1 MTDFN
6 DVIKNHGGEALAQT
20 IEAVI
25 AQKKGKMRRL
35 GRSYGMIRTSTWTD
49 PVFREFRKCSC
60 EAQRLYFYLL
70 SSPSANMLGLYRQTL
85 GSIADDIVCETN
97 SVFDALTE
105 LQEKELVRYD
115 KDNNWVWVVDLFAA
129 QVELT
134 KDGVL
139 KPNDNFLKGVLA
151 QLEGMPSIPLK
162 KDFLNRYGSLLLC

>member
-6 DVIKNHGGEALAQT
+6 DVIKNHGGVELSQT

-25 AQKKGKMRRL
+25 AQKKGKMRRQ
-35 GRSYGMIRTSTWTD
+35 GRSYGMIRTATWTD
-49 PVFREFRKCSC
+49 PAFREFRKCSC

-70 SSPSANMLGLYRQTL
+70 SSPCANMLGLYRQTL
-85 GSIADDIVCETN
+85 GSIADDIICETN

-105 LQEKELVRYD
+105 LKEKELVGYD

-139 KPNDNFLKGVLA
+139 KPNDNFRKGVLA
-151 QLEGMPSIPLK
+151 LIEGMPNIPLK